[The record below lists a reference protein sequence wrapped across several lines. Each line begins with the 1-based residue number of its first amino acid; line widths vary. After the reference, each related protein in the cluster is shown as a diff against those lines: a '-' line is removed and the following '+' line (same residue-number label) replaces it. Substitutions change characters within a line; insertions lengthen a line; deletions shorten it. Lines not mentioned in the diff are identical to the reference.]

1 MALPD
6 LTGQN
11 IENTY
16 QRVLHTNGTNLFN
29 GTGSIVN
36 VSNINANAEFNE
48 LIVNGATQFFEPV
61 TFTDGV
67 TMQGN
72 LIVTGSL
79 SAVGTITATNIVN
92 TTNTTSGLIFNP
104 TSTDVLSN
112 FIVSGSITASS
123 NISASGTITAAS
135 FVGTMDGG
143 SF

>member
-48 LIVNGATQFFEPV
+48 LIVNGTTQFFEPV

-72 LIVTGSL
+72 LVITGSL
-79 SAVGTITATNIVN
+79 SAVGTVTAINIVN
-92 TTNTTSGLIFNP
+92 TTNTTSGLKFNP

-112 FIVSGSITASS
+112 LIVTGSITSS
-123 NISASGTITAAS
+123 GDISSSGTITATS
-135 FVGTMDGG
+135 FVGTVDGG